1 MYLKHFLDK
10 AAESEITMMVLRGG
24 GGGGGL
30 YKYVI

>member
-24 GGGGGL
+24 GGGGL